1 MATAHHRDVWAD
13 NVDAEFAVI
22 REAIVN
28 YPYVAMV
35 RRSPPHPGARDSFAA
50 NSAPSTHRHTGTPPS
65 RFPRSSP
72 RVCRQDTEFPG
83 VVARPIGSFKS
94 SSEFHYQTLRCNVD
108 LLKIIQIGL
117 TLCNEEGQLAPGICT
132 FQFNF
137 KFSLKCATARLLLA
151 TAPPL
156 PRRQRRARPS
166 QHALTCPVLLR
177 SDDMYSQDSI
187 NLLERSGLNF
197 AEHEER
203 GIDPIYF
210 SELLISSGIVLCDD
224 VKWISFHSGYDF
236 GYLLK
241 VLTCRALP
249 LEEDKF
255 FEQLKLY
262 FPQIYDIKHL
272 MKSCE
277 NLKGGLNKLAE
288 DLEVERIGPE
298 HNAGSDSLLTQ
309 ATFFKMR
316 QLFFENELD
325 DDKCLNCIHG
335 LGKAFDQVA

>member
-1 MATAHHRDVWAD
+1 MASFIRDVWAD
-13 NVDAEFAVI
+13 NVDAEFVTI
-22 REAIVN
+22 RDAIVN
-28 YPYVAMV
+28 YPYVAM
-35 RRSPPHPGARDSFAA
+35 
-50 NSAPSTHRHTGTPPS
+50 
-65 RFPRSSP
+65 
-72 RVCRQDTEFPG
+72 DTEFPG

-94 SSEFHYQTLRCNVD
+94 SSDFHYQTLRCNVD

-117 TLCNEEGQLAPGICT
+117 TLCNEEGQLAPGVCT

-137 KFSLKCATARLLLA
+137 KFSL
-151 TAPPL
+151 
-156 PRRQRRARPS
+156 
-166 QHALTCPVLLR
+166 

-210 SELLISSGIVLCDD
+210 AELLISSGIVLCDD

-241 VLTCRALP
+241 VLTCKALP
-249 LEEDKF
+249 EDEDNF
-255 FEQLKLY
+255 FAQLKLY
-262 FPQIYDIKHL
+262 FPQIYDIKFL

-325 DDKCLNCIHG
+325 DAKYLNSIHG
-335 LGKAFDQVA
+335 LGKAYDAM

>member
-1 MATAHHRDVWAD
+1 MGRTRGAGAGGRGPPLDTRPMSSFIRDVWAE
-13 NVDAEFAVI
+13 NVDAEFVTI

-28 YPYVAMV
+28 YPYVAM
-35 RRSPPHPGARDSFAA
+35 
-50 NSAPSTHRHTGTPPS
+50 
-65 RFPRSSP
+65 
-72 RVCRQDTEFPG
+72 DTEFPG

-94 SSEFHYQTLRCNVD
+94 SSDFHYQTLRCNVD

-137 KFSLKCATARLLLA
+137 KFSL
-151 TAPPL
+151 
-156 PRRQRRARPS
+156 
-166 QHALTCPVLLR
+166 

-249 LEEDKF
+249 LEEDNF
-255 FEQLKLY
+255 FAQLKLY

-325 DDKCLNCIHG
+325 DGKCLNCIHG
-335 LGKAFDQVA
+335 LGKAYDAI

>member
-1 MATAHHRDVWAD
+1 M
-13 NVDAEFAVI
+13 
-22 REAIVN
+22 
-28 YPYVAMV
+28 
-35 RRSPPHPGARDSFAA
+35 
-50 NSAPSTHRHTGTPPS
+50 
-65 RFPRSSP
+65 
-72 RVCRQDTEFPG
+72 CRQDTEFPG

-94 SSEFHYQTLRCNVD
+94 SSDFHYQTLRCNVD

-241 VLTCRALP
+241 VLTCTPLP
-249 LEEDKF
+249 ADEDSF
-255 FEQLKLY
+255 FELLRVS
-262 FPQIYDIKHL
+262 PCPSALLGCTHL
-272 MKSCE
+272 TDATTDGRAECYAMPCAQRRARPRHSAHPPA
-277 NLKGGLNKLAE
+277 GGGRLQE
-288 DLEVERIGPE
+288 
-298 HNAGSDSLLTQ
+298 
-309 ATFFKMR
+309 
-316 QLFFENELD
+316 
-325 DDKCLNCIHG
+325 
-335 LGKAFDQVA
+335 

>member
-1 MATAHHRDVWAD
+1 MCQGAKGALRSGRGPPLDVRPMATAHHRDVWAE
-13 NVDAEFAVI
+13 NVDAEFVTI

-28 YPYVAMV
+28 YPYVAM
-35 RRSPPHPGARDSFAA
+35 
-50 NSAPSTHRHTGTPPS
+50 
-65 RFPRSSP
+65 
-72 RVCRQDTEFPG
+72 DTEFPG

-94 SSEFHYQTLRCNVD
+94 SSDFHYQTLRCNVD

-117 TLCNEEGQLAPGICT
+117 TLCNEEGQLAPGVCT

-137 KFSLKCATARLLLA
+137 KFSL
-151 TAPPL
+151 
-156 PRRQRRARPS
+156 
-166 QHALTCPVLLR
+166 

-335 LGKAFDQVA
+335 LGKAYDQIA

>member
-1 MATAHHRDVWAD
+1 M
-13 NVDAEFAVI
+13 
-22 REAIVN
+22 
-28 YPYVAMV
+28 
-35 RRSPPHPGARDSFAA
+35 
-50 NSAPSTHRHTGTPPS
+50 
-65 RFPRSSP
+65 
-72 RVCRQDTEFPG
+72 CRQDTEFPG

-94 SSEFHYQTLRCNVD
+94 SSDFHYQTLRCNVD

-151 TAPPL
+151 TAPSL
-156 PRRQRRARPS
+156 PRRRRRARPS

-255 FEQLKLY
+255 FDQLKLY

-325 DDKCLNCIHG
+325 DNKCLNCIHG
-335 LGKAFDQVA
+335 LGKAYDQIA